1 MMKLFKKTIVL
12 ERQIDEFLDL
22 VSESALHFKEGVKYY
37 LSKRFEEFEERLQI
51 VRELEHKAD
60 DLRREIESQLYE
72 HTLIPESRGDVL
84 AILENMDN
92 VINRTKSTLLQFS
105 VEQPMIPEK
114 FNQDYIEL
122 TDSVVECA
130 QAIVMATRAFF
141 CDINAVRDHI
151 NKVIFYEEEA
161 DKIAE
166 KLKRKVFRT
175 DLRLSEK
182 FHLRYFALHID
193 SLADDSEDVADRLA
207 IYTIKRSI

>member
-207 IYTIKRSI
+207 IYTIKRST

>member
-130 QAIVMATRAFF
+130 QAIVMATRSFF
-141 CDINAVRDHI
+141 RDINAVRDHI